1 MKALKKLKMWQKV
14 FISLAVGILFGIVL
28 SALGGTT
35 VGWITA
41 ICEFCKF
48 LGDLFIRLI
57 KMVVVPLVFFSIVSA
72 IAELKDLRRLRS
84 IGIKS
89 LVVFTLTSSIA
100 ITIGVGLAYLIKPG
114 VGVSIAGVTNS
125 VTLAETKGFYDTIL
139 DMIPTNIFEAFTSGN
154 MLQIIVFSIFL
165 GIALILLGE
174 KGQKVHRVFKVGSD
188 VIFKIVDIVIL
199 YTPIAVF
206 GLMTNA
212 MAANGVAM
220 LGTIAKFIFTD
231 YLAAACQ
238 VLLVYV
244 PLLVFIGK
252 VNPIKFFRV
261 AFESWLIGFSTC
273 ASMAALPISMKNA
286 TKRMGISEEVASF
299 VLPFGATAN
308 MDGTGIFFGIIV
320 VFGAQIA
327 GVDLTIGQLVM
338 LVVQATLLSIGVA
351 AAPQVGLVIGT
362 TMITTMG
369 LPIEVIGLVTGI
381 FRILDQIHTATN
393 ITGDLVVATCVSATE
408 GLLDR
413 SVYDDDDSQKGLL
426 EN

>member
-35 VGWITA
+35 VGWIAA